1 MTEEITFEEFQKVD
15 IRVGIILTAE
25 AVPKSKKLLKFSVYL
40 GPELSI
46 RTILAG
52 VATAYAPESLVGVK
66 VLVVV
71 NLAPRN
77 MMGIESHGMLLAVDT
92 NPLGPLDPTR
102 GLAMITPPDDAL
114 PGVRVG

>member
-1 MTEEITFEEFQKVD
+1 MTEEITFEEFQKVN
-15 IRVGIILTAE
+15 IRVGTILSAE
-25 AVPKSKKLLKFSVYL
+25 AIPKSKKLLKLSVYL
-40 GPELSI
+40 GPALGI

-52 VATAYAPESLVGVK
+52 IATAYAQQSLLGVK
-66 VLVVV
+66 VLVVT

-102 GLAMITPPDDAL
+102 SLAMITPPDDAL
-114 PGVRVG
+114 PGERVG